1 MILESLNPKLSLITC
16 EDIVYKICPKRQ
28 TNIMNNP
35 IKTVETRKLRG
46 NSEYIQIGDV
56 DRKKFLPR
64 L

>member
-1 MILESLNPKLSLITC
+1 MILESLNPKLLLINC
-16 EDIVYKICPKRQ
+16 EDIVDKICPKRQ

-35 IKTVETRKLRG
+35 IKTVDTRKLRG
-46 NSEYIQIGDV
+46 NSEYKQMGDV